1 MPGAIRAIAAEE
13 EDRDADADAPKAE
26 DVVLWLPSDLDQVN
40 RINGC
45 AIGLADMEAQLRAA
59 QCSDSL
65 DRIRSHLHAKH
76 HLINR
81 RNQNV
86 TGQNQSTRARTL
98 IGRVSDRATAC
109 AEKYRRAR
117 AALVTLQGLEACAER
132 FKVLKDSDLHVDQTV
147 DNDAVAMG
155 RMSRAGGGAG
165 PRTKK
170 NAKGKHK
177 KGRSQ
182 KEMSWLWTAGGA
194 PDEQD
199 NASLHCCKGF
209 SSISC

>member
-1 MPGAIRAIAAEE
+1 LKKFRNLQKVYMPGAIRAIAAEE

-65 DRIRSHLHAKH
+65 DRIWSHLHVKH

-86 TGQNQSTRARTL
+86 TGQNQSMRARTL
-98 IGRVSDRATAC
+98 IGRVS
-109 AEKYRRAR
+109 
-117 AALVTLQGLEACAER
+117 
-132 FKVLKDSDLHVDQTV
+132 
-147 DNDAVAMG
+147 N
-155 RMSRAGGGAG
+155 
-165 PRTKK
+165 
-170 NAKGKHK
+170 
-177 KGRSQ
+177 
-182 KEMSWLWTAGGA
+182 
-194 PDEQD
+194 
-199 NASLHCCKGF
+199 
-209 SSISC
+209 